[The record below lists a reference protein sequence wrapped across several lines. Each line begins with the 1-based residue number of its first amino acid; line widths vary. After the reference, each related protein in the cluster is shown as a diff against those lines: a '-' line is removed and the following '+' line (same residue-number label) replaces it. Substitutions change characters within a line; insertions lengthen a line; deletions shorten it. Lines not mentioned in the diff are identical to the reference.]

1 MATQNV
7 CRYNK
12 FGYCRYKETCR
23 NLHENEVCESQSCEI
38 YACNKRHPRH
48 CRYYRDY
55 NRCKFNPCKF
65 KHVKYP
71 SPETEIEKLR
81 EDQTK
86 VSAKVNEIDILLNE
100 KMNLEKDIK
109 ICNDKLDVFE
119 KKIQTVEETLKKK
132 ESQISQKKNILERVE
147 ALEKICDDK
156 DKAIEHL
163 TNKIQKLEQDL
174 SKVYENKKEEAD
186 SPESVACEFCEF
198 SAKNERGLK
207 LHMKAK
213 HEITKIEI
221 QVFCKATEKYLS
233 SDRDN
238 YRKEIESEIDVLED
252 VVDMDID
259 S

>member
-1 MATQNV
+1 M
-7 CRYNK
+7 
-12 FGYCRYKETCR
+12 
-23 NLHENEVCESQSCEI
+23 
-38 YACNKRHPRH
+38 
-48 CRYYRDY
+48 
-55 NRCKFNPCKF
+55 
-65 KHVKYP
+65 
-71 SPETEIEKLR
+71 
-81 EDQTK
+81 
-86 VSAKVNEIDILLNE
+86 
-100 KMNLEKDIK
+100 
-109 ICNDKLDVFE
+109 
-119 KKIQTVEETLKKK
+119 VEETLKKK

-163 TNKIQKLEQDL
+163 TNIIQKLEQDL
-174 SKVYENKKEEAD
+174 GKVYENKKEEAD

-259 S
+259 SSKIYDYVGKFLPTKIVLRTRIPAKWQESESFRKQIWEKINKRITKGKISEDKDGKD